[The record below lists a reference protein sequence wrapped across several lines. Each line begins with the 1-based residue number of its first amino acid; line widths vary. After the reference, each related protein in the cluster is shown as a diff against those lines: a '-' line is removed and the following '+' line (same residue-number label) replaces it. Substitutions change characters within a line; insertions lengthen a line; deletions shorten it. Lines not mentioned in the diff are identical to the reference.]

1 MSRGIDSTAGY
12 WTGARCHTKSASIAP
27 VISLSSLILYWSE
40 LGAWSGLLKKGVVNP
55 DLVSV
60 GLHLG
65 LSPSNPKNKISPY
78 TLMIDWISLLKQ
90 RLLLFFISG
99 ILIAAIISA
108 CTSSTTKKIDSI
120 RLDYAYYNPVSLV
133 LKEKG
138 WLEEEFAKD
147 KVKVEWVLSLGSNK
161 ALELL
166 NSRSIDFGSTAGAA
180 ALIGKANG
188 NPIKAIYVYS
198 KPEWTALV
206 TGNKSTLQKVE
217 DLKGKRVA
225 VTRGTD
231 PYIFLLR
238 ALNQV
243 NLSQKDVALVQLQHS
258 DGKAALEKGDVD
270 AWAGLDPYMA
280 QTEIEKGSK
289 LLYRNPSFNSYGVL
303 NVRESFA
310 KQYPD
315 YVKRV
320 LTIYEKTRKWSVNNS
335 DELKKTLVKEAKLTD
350 AVATKQLERTDLS
363 NSIIGKE
370 QKDTINAAGDVLLKS
385 GVIKES
391 TNVTQVVNDLIEPQ
405 FVEQVAKQ

>member
-1 MSRGIDSTAGY
+1 
-12 WTGARCHTKSASIAP
+12 
-27 VISLSSLILYWSE
+27 
-40 LGAWSGLLKKGVVNP
+40 
-55 DLVSV
+55 
-60 GLHLG
+60 
-65 LSPSNPKNKISPY
+65 
-78 TLMIDWISLLKQ
+78 MINWISLLKQ
-90 RLLLFFISG
+90 RFLLFFISG
-99 ILIAAIISA
+99 IFIAGVISA
-108 CTSSTTKKIDSI
+108 CTSSTTQKLESI

-303 NVRESFA
+303 NVREAFA

-320 LTIYEKTRKWSVNNS
+320 LTIYEKARKWSVSNS

-363 NSIIGKE
+363 NSVIGKE